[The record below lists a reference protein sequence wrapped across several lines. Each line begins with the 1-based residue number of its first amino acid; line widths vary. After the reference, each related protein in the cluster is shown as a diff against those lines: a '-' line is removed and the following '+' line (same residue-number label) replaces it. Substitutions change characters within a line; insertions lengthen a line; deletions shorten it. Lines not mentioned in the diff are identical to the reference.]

1 MHDPLPMSSPTPK
14 RQRTNV
20 GLQLGVV
27 CNQKHFMIF
36 LARCLSCRMP
46 DPDFSVNDVRL
57 CVGKCLL
64 LFGDHHSV
72 PELRPGQT
80 GRSWESLGVS
90 KLEVRFC
97 GSPSVQ
103 LVEHELSFASGS
115 QLLPA

>member
-1 MHDPLPMSSPTPK
+1 
-14 RQRTNV
+14 
-20 GLQLGVV
+20 
-27 CNQKHFMIF
+27 
-36 LARCLSCRMP
+36 MP

-80 GRSWESLGVS
+80 GRNWESPGVS
-90 KLEVRFC
+90 NLEVWFC
-97 GSPSVQ
+97 GSPSMQ
-103 LVEHELSFASGS
+103 LVECELSFTSGS